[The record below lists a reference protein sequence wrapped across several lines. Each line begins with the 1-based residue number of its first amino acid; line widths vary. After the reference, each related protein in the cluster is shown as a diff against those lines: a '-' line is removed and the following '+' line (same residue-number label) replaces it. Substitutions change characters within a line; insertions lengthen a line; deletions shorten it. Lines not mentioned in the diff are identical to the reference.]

1 MNAVTHT
8 LEDGIFTVT
17 FANPPEGFFTGAMA
31 EELLVLL
38 PAMAADDV
46 RVGRSAR
53 AACRAPSSGTIRSPE
68 LAALSDALRAKGRTF
83 DETTPVDHHT
93 MNRIAEGLEALPKPV
108 VAALNGTAMGGGWE
122 LAMACDLR
130 IAEAGDHGY
139 GLPEAR
145 LGILPGAG
153 GTQRLARLVGTAR
166 ALEMTLRGRTVGP
179 EEALALGM
187 VHEVVP
193 DAAARAAEGRPRTGG
208 PPGEGA
214 GPHQAPGAR
223 RPAAR
228 RPGDA
233 AAGEPPVPRPRRLRR
248 GQRPDAP
255 DGGRRAGYPG
265 GGIEWCPEG
274 KSGSPARLPEMLDE
288 FTDAQPDITGNAA
301 KEDR

>member
-1 MNAVTHT
+1 MAGATLAGGPLQVKSFAVACRPRSVRSEAMTAVRHQ
-8 LEDGIFTVT
+8 LEDGLFTVT
-17 FANPPEGFFTGAMA
+17 FANPPEGVFTGAMA
-31 EELLVLL
+31 EDLLALM
-38 PAMAADDV
+38 PAMAAEAV
-46 RVGRSAR
+46 RVVILKGGV
-53 AACRAPSSGTIRSPE
+53 PGVFIRHYSVAE

-130 IAEAGDHGY
+130 IAQAGDHTGGHAY

-193 DAAARAAEGRPRTGG
+193 DAAARARQIARELAARPARALAHIKRLVRAALPPVDPETLQLESRLFLDLAVSDEGNALMRRMVAEG
-208 PPGEGA
+208 
-214 GPHQAPGAR
+214 
-223 RPAAR
+223 
-228 RPGDA
+228 
-233 AAGEPPVPRPRRLRR
+233 
-248 GQRPDAP
+248 
-255 DGGRRAGYPG
+255 
-265 GGIEWCPEG
+265 
-274 KSGSPARLPEMLDE
+274 LDIRKVE
-288 FTDAQPDITGNAA
+288 
-301 KEDR
+301 

>member
-1 MNAVTHT
+1 MPAVAHA
-8 LEDGIFTVT
+8 LEDGLFTVT

-31 EELLVLL
+31 EDLLALM
-38 PAMAADDV
+38 PAMAADGV
-46 RVGRSAR
+46 RAVILQGGV
-53 AACRAPSSGTIRSPE
+53 PGVFIRHYSVAE

-130 IAEAGDHGY
+130 IAQAGDHAY

-153 GTQRLARLVGTAR
+153 GTQRLARLAGTAR
-166 ALEMTLRGRTVGP
+166 ALEMILRGRTVGP

-193 DAAARAAEGRPRTGG
+193 DAAVRARQIARELAA
-208 PPGEGA
+208 
-214 GPHQAPGAR
+214 
-223 RPAAR
+223 RPAKALAHIKR
-228 RPGDA
+228 LVRGA
-233 AAGEPPVPRPRRLRR
+233 LPPI
-248 GQRPDAP
+248 D
-255 DGGRRAGYPG
+255 
-265 GGIEWCPEG
+265 
-274 KSGSPARLPEMLDE
+274 PEMLQLESRLFLDLAVS
-288 FTDAQPDITGNAA
+288 DKGNALMRRMVA
-301 KEDR
+301 EGLDIREVE